1 MEDAAARRTPPSR
14 TVVMMCGPAGSGKTT
29 YALDLEESGYTRLSI
44 DEEIWRRFGR
54 DGAEFAPEEYER
66 HKSTAEE
73 ELWARLAAL
82 MRAGRPVVLD
92 YSFWSRETRRR
103 YQAFIESHGY
113 RWELVYLKAD
123 RETLQRR
130 LAARNAVRG
139 ANAVTVSEE
148 LLDRYL
154 AGFQEPVGEGERT
167 VLQR

>member
-1 MEDAAARRTPPSR
+1 MPCGTAGTPNR
-14 TVVMMCGPAGSGKTT
+14 TVVMMCGLAGSGKTT
-29 YALDLEESGYTRLSI
+29 YALTLEESGYARLSI

-54 DGAEFAPEEYER
+54 DGAEFAPDEYER
-66 HKSTAEE
+66 HKGAAEE
-73 ELWARLAAL
+73 ELWERLAAL

-92 YSFWSRETRRR
+92 YSFWRRETRRR

-123 RETLQRR
+123 REILRRR
-130 LAARNAVRG
+130 LAVRSTVRG

-154 AGFQEPVGEGERT
+154 AGFEEPAGEGERT
-167 VLQR
+167 ILQH